1 MSDLTLR
8 YDSKAEAFDLALASD
23 QRSTSGYTSTGF
35 TADAALESAIVISL
49 FCDRQ
54 ANIDDPLPGGAVH
67 RYGWWADAHARVDGD
82 LIGSRLW
89 LVSREKVQASVLLR
103 AREYARE
110 ALQWLI
116 DDGIARSVDVV
127 ASVARADVLV
137 LDITIARRETGTF
150 RKLWELQLRPK

>member
-8 YDSKAEAFDLALASD
+8 YDAQAEAFDLVLASD
-23 QRSTSGYTSTGF
+23 RRSTGGYTSTGF
-35 TADAALESAIVISL
+35 AADAALESAIVISL

-54 ANIDDPLPGGAVH
+54 ANADDPLPDGAMH
-67 RYGWWADAHARVDGD
+67 RCGWWADVDGD

-89 LVSREKVQASVLLR
+89 LVAREKVQASVLLR
-103 AREYARE
+103 AREFARE

-116 DDGIARSVDVV
+116 DDGIARSVDVR
-127 ASVARADVLV
+127 ASVARTDVLE

-150 RKLWELQLRPK
+150 RKLWQLQLRPE

>member
-8 YDSKAEAFDLALASD
+8 YDAEVEAFDLVLASD
-23 QRSTSGYTSTGF
+23 RRATGGYTSTGF
-35 TADAALESAIVISL
+35 AVDAALESAIVISL

-54 ANIDDPLPGGAVH
+54 ANGDDPLPDGAVH
-67 RYGWWADAHARVDGD
+67 RCGWWADAHARVDGD

-89 LVSREKVQASVLLR
+89 LVAREKVQASVLLR
-103 AREYARE
+103 AREFARE

-116 DDGIARSVDVV
+116 DDGIARSVDVR
-127 ASVARADVLV
+127 ASVARTDVLE

-150 RKLWELQLRPK
+150 RKLWQLQLRPE